1 MAGIGTIG
9 KGYDPEYLTKSVGKG
24 AENYYLSAVRE
35 HGEPPGYWSGRGA
48 EALGLEAGSEVDPV
62 VMEKLYAEFFDI
74 RNPAVFDQELPESE
88 KPRLGRK
95 PAKYMTV
102 EDIYAKKVAAE
113 PEATEERKEQLLIQA
128 KKEARKNLQF
138 FDATYSVHKSVTLT
152 HAGLL
157 AMAKRA
163 EEAGNVEQARAAR
176 AAADE
181 VINTVKEASAVWV
194 DELNRVASHARVGYH
209 GKKVGGVSTGRWAPA
224 GDWVVA
230 SFVQHTSRNGDPQIH
245 VHNAILNRQLCADG
259 KWRSLDGQAIYR
271 ARAAASAIAERT
283 MMERLTR
290 KLGIRWIAS
299 ADGQNFQV
307 DGVTPEQITA
317 FSTRR
322 AEVTGRLAELVEA
335 YERKH
340 GYAPSARTTFLLAQQ
355 ATKDTK
361 AAKPKADK
369 VPTQAEE
376 LEAWEERTTRAEID
390 SLASI
395 PGRALFQVG
404 DQERQEAAAE
414 LAAVDMDRVIEM
426 ALADC
431 QRDKAA
437 FNRSEVTRHISRHLP
452 ASFGGLE
459 AADVRRLLSEMTEE
473 ALAPKGGRVL
483 RMTVPDVVDIPASL
497 THEGRSVFRDPSF
510 ELWTTPD
517 QLDAEERFL
526 RSAAQVDAVRVDA
539 ERAATRIG
547 FGPVAERGSG
557 TDEESSATDGPVAE
571 TDDQGSATAV
581 RAVVDPQTDPAG
593 AAPRTP
599 RDAGVD
605 VARSVVDDSASVT
618 DEPAST
624 TESEEIRPEFA
635 FGLGE
640 DQAAAVYGVLTS
652 GRRIDVLEGYAGT
665 GKSYTVSRLAELW
678 REMTGGNVVG
688 LTTAQSAARVLQDEG
703 LDHAFNIAK
712 WIKHGSRLAP
722 GQLVVVDE
730 ASMVTTD
737 HMTQIQQAADKVGAK
752 ILLTGD
758 SEQLAAP
765 GAGGL
770 MRQVV
775 AEQGSFKLTKVF
787 RFKADWEK
795 DASVRLRAG
804 DEDVLS
810 VYDQHGRLRGG
821 TREEMETQAVEAY
834 LADHLSGKESL
845 LLTATNGRAHELAG
859 RVREALVQL
868 GRVSD
873 EQTVQVRGGNK
884 AGAGDL
890 ITARRNEKG
899 IPLTV
904 GGTRRMLTNRDRLEV
919 TNVTPDGKVWAVLL
933 DESGRRGEPVLLPKK
948 YVKKDLELAYA
959 GTAHAGQ
966 GRTVDTCHAVVED
979 GMSRQ
984 GLYVE
989 MSRGRHGNW
998 AWVVTDVESADLRPE
1013 ETHESATDAAASE
1026 LDEAASTTET
1036 AAAEGAPVGGRE
1048 RDEQGALP
1056 GLEPVAADPASAPNA
1071 AASTADGRQSTPDRT
1086 ESTTDRDAVGVL
1098 AEILET
1104 DQADQTAIETMRIEA
1119 DRVRHMA
1126 HLGSMWTSLV
1136 KDDLADQTSAA
1147 LADKL
1152 PADVHAKLEKDS
1164 ARGSVIT
1171 AVRQA
1176 VLAGHDLRE
1185 VVAQATEET
1194 WEGVRSVGQVL
1205 TGRIEKLIGT
1215 GDTEL
1220 TTWSAMTPRLANGE
1234 HGAFVRDVAE
1244 HMDQRVHE
1252 LGERAAANPPEYLV
1266 ERLGEVPEEIM
1277 ARTEWVQRAGRV
1289 ESYRE
1294 QYGNE
1299 RETTNVLGSAPDR
1312 HSPEQRA
1319 SWFAAARA
1327 LGQTAAE
1334 QAVAAAKDGALWV
1347 QRAAYA
1353 RAAAWAPPHMGED
1366 LRRATTERD
1375 DRAREAVRLRAQ
1387 AAAEQDERAREILVA
1402 KAAAAE
1408 ALSAAAAERR
1418 DQLQRVQ
1425 DQREAWVEATED
1437 MRREAML
1444 ADAELH
1450 RRHDNLDLPP
1460 LHTLTEEERQERES
1474 VAEPID
1480 VDPRDQTIKG
1490 QEELFGL
1497 SDAGPVRRRGLTERP
1512 EPEVEEPQTG
1522 ADEPV
1527 YVQDE
1532 LDLGLAAEDPVTEND
1547 SRLRRAL
1554 EQAQA
1559 AQSFL
1564 SGLFRRRAEE
1574 AGREAD
1580 QEPTVQERSRE
1591 ERYRDDLSRREEVE
1605 LERRREKMEKQ
1616 ATERPAPE
1624 RTQQRTVEHPQR
1636 PPAYRR
1642 PPTIERGGY
1651 GRSL

>member
-48 EALGLEAGSEVDPV
+48 EALGLELGSEVDPV

-95 PAKYMTV
+95 PSKYMTV
-102 EDIYAKKVAAE
+102 EDIYAKKLAAE
-113 PEATEERKEQLLIQA
+113 PEATDERKEQLRIQA

-181 VINTVKEASAVWV
+181 VIDAVKEASQVWV

-209 GKKVGGVSTGRWAPA
+209 GAKINGVSTGRWAPA

-230 SFVQHTSRNGDPQIH
+230 SFVQHTSRNSDPQIH

-259 KWRSLDGQAIYR
+259 KWRSLDGQAIFR
-271 ARAAASAIAERT
+271 GRAAASAIAERT

-290 KLGIRWIAS
+290 KLGVRWIAS
-299 ADGQNFQV
+299 ADGQNWQI

-322 AEVTGRLAELVEA
+322 AEVTDRLAELVAA
-335 YERKH
+335 YEAKH
-340 GYAPSARTTFLLAQQ
+340 GYAPSARATFLLAQQ
-355 ATKDTK
+355 ATKSTK
-361 AAKPKADK
+361 AAKKKLDK
-369 VPTQAEE
+369 VPSQAEE
-376 LEAWEERTTRAEID
+376 LEVWEERTTRAEID

-395 PGRALFQVG
+395 PSRALFQTSQ
-404 DQERQEAAAE
+404 QEREEAAAE
-414 LAAVDMDRVIEM
+414 VASLDMDRVIEM

-431 QRDKAA
+431 QSQKAA
-437 FNRSEVTRHISRHLP
+437 FDRSELTRHISRHLP

-459 AADVRRLLSEMTEE
+459 AADVRRLLTEIAEE
-473 ALAPKGGRVL
+473 ALSPQGGRVL
-483 RMTVPDVVDIPASL
+483 RSHVPDVVDIPASL
-497 THEGRSVFRDPSF
+497 LSHDGRSVFRDPSF
-510 ELWTTPD
+510 ELWTTPE
-517 QLDAEERFL
+517 QYDAEERFL
-526 RSAAQVDAVRVDA
+526 RSAAQTDAACVEA
-539 ERAATRIG
+539 TRAAERIG
-547 FGPVAERGSG
+547 FGPEAERASAA
-557 TDEESSATDGPVAE
+557 DEESSTPDGTVAE
-571 TDDQGSATAV
+571 ADRQAA
-581 RAVVDPQTDPAG
+581 ADPQVHPAG
-593 AAPRTP
+593 PAPQTP
-599 RDAGVD
+599 GVSGVD
-605 VARSVVDDSASVT
+605 AAMSGA

-624 TESEEIRPEFA
+624 TESEKKSRSFT

-640 DQAAAVYGVLTS
+640 DQAAAVYGILTS

-688 LTTAQSAARVLQDEG
+688 LTTAQSAAQVLQDEG
-703 LDHAFNIAK
+703 LDHAHNIARWLK
-712 WIKHGSRLAP
+712 NGARLAP

-730 ASMVTTD
+730 SSMVTTD
-737 HMTQIQQAADKVGAK
+737 HMTKIQQAADKVGAK

-770 MRQVV
+770 MRQLV
-775 AEQGSFKLTKVF
+775 AEKGSFKLSRVF

-795 DASVRLRAG
+795 DASVRLRSG

-834 LADHLSGKESL
+834 LADHLEGKESL

-859 RVREALVQL
+859 RVREALVRL

-873 EQTVQVRGGNK
+873 EQTAQVRGGNRV
-884 AGAGDL
+884 GPGDL

-904 GGTRRMLTNRDRLEV
+904 SGVRRTLTNRDRLEV
-919 TNVTPDGKVWAVLL
+919 TNVAPDGNLWARLL
-933 DESGRRGEPVLLPKK
+933 DKDGRPGEVVRLNAD
-948 YVKKDLELAYA
+948 YVSRDLELAYA
-959 GTAHAGQ
+959 ATAHAGQ

-984 GLYVE
+984 ALYVE

-998 AWVVTDVESADLRPE
+998 AWVVTDTQEADLRPE
-1013 ETHESATDAAASE
+1013 QTYGSTA
-1026 LDEAASTTET
+1026 DEAASEPDESASATDTGT
-1036 AAAEGAPVGGRE
+1036 ADGVSANGRE
-1048 RDEQGALP
+1048 HDEQEALP
-1056 GLEPVAADPASAPNA
+1056 GLEPVAAEPATVSGPAPSVADDKQSA
-1071 AASTADGRQSTPDRT
+1071 PDRT
-1086 ESTTDRDAVGVL
+1086 ESATDRDAVGVL
-1098 AEILET
+1098 AAILET

-1119 DRVRHMA
+1119 ERVRHMA
-1126 HLGSMWTSLV
+1126 HLGSMWTSIV
-1136 KDDLADQTSAA
+1136 KDDLADQTTQA
-1147 LADKL
+1147 LAERL
-1152 PADVHAKLEKDS
+1152 PANIHAKLDKDP

-1194 WEGVRSVGQVL
+1194 WERVRSVGQVL
-1205 TGRIEKLIGT
+1205 TGRIERIIGT
-1215 GDTEL
+1215 GDTEV
-1220 TTWSAMTPRLANGE
+1220 TTWSAITPRLAKGE
-1234 HGAFVRDVAE
+1234 MDAFVRDVAE
-1244 HMDQRVHE
+1244 HMDARVHE
-1252 LGERAAANPPEYLV
+1252 LGERAAANPPKYLTD
-1266 ERLGEVPEEIM
+1266 RLGEVPDEIM
-1277 ARTEWVQRAGRV
+1277 ARTEWQLRAGKV

-1294 QYGNE
+1294 QYG
-1299 RETTNVLGSAPDR
+1299 RASETTNVLGSAPDR

-1327 LGQTAAE
+1327 LGQNKLE

-1353 RAAAWAPPHMGED
+1353 RAAQWAPPSMGED

-1387 AAAEQDERAREILVA
+1387 AAAERDEQARQMLEA

-1408 ALSAAAAERR
+1408 ALSQAAAERR

-1437 MRREAML
+1437 MRQQAML

-1450 RRHDNLDLPP
+1450 RRHDDLDLPP
-1460 LHTLTEEERQERES
+1460 LHTLTEEERQAREAT
-1474 VAEPID
+1474 VEPVD
-1480 VDPRDQTIKG
+1480 VDPRDQVIDG

-1497 SDAGPVRRRGLTERP
+1497 GAAGPVRRRGLTERP
-1512 EPEVEEPQTG
+1512 EAEVEEPQAQT
-1522 ADEPV
+1522 DEPA
-1527 YVQDE
+1527 YVQEE
-1532 LDLGLAAEDPVTEND
+1532 LDLGLAHEDPVTEGD
-1547 SRLRRAL
+1547 TRLRRAL

-1559 AQSFL
+1559 AKDFL
-1564 SGLFRRRAEE
+1564 ARFVGRRGAEE
-1574 AGREAD
+1574 AGRDAG

-1591 ERYRDDLSRREEVE
+1591 RYQDELSRREEAE
-1605 LERRREKMEKQ
+1605 LERRQKETTQEQ
-1616 ATERPAPE
+1616 APERPAPE
-1624 RTQQRTVEHPQR
+1624 RPQHQQRTVEQPQR
-1636 PPAYRR
+1636 PPVSRPSPHRR
-1642 PPTIERGGY
+1642 GPERGFDGP
-1651 GRSL
+1651 SL